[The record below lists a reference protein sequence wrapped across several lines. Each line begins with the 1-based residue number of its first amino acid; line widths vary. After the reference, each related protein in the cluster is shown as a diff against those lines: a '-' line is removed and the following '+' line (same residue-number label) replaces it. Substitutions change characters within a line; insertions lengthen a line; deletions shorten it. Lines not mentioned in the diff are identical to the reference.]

1 MTEQEEVILTSEEA
15 ASIQIEDVN
24 YEVALNPKPGFTSIE
39 PVAYYIFLLY
49 CIASYFLEKHI
60 MQVALSK
67 IRHLYPE
74 MEPIRQ
80 EQ

>member
-24 YEVALNPKPGFTSIE
+24 YEVALNPKPGFTPIE
-39 PVAYYIFLLY
+39 SAAYYIFLLY
-49 CIASYFLEKHI
+49 CIASYFFEKHI
-60 MQVALSK
+60 MQISLSN

-80 EQ
+80 